1 MINNFCQLMDPAG
14 VKEELQ
20 HLRSLNVDGVVVEC
34 WWGIVEAWT
43 PKKFEWAGYREMF
56 NIIRE
61 FGMKL
66 QVTGRIIISFHFNIV
81 YDFLSIT
88 WIFVCIVYVYLQ
100 RHSFY
105 TLKKFS
111 KDLFYL

>member
-1 MINNFCQLMDPAG
+1 MNLPAYCLLPCLCISLSKYGKPFSCILLLQTGLINNFCQLMDPEG

-20 HLRSLNVDGVVVEC
+20 HIRSLNVDGVVVDC

-43 PKKFEWAGYREMF
+43 PKKYEWAVYREMF

-66 QVTGRIIISFHFNIV
+66 QVIGI
-81 YDFLSIT
+81 
-88 WIFVCIVYVYLQ
+88 
-100 RHSFY
+100 
-105 TLKKFS
+105 
-111 KDLFYL
+111 

>member
-1 MINNFCQLMDPAG
+1 MDPEG

-20 HLRSLNVDGVVVEC
+20 HLRSLNVDGVVVDC

-43 PKKFEWAGYREMF
+43 PKKYEWVGYREMF

-66 QVTGRIIISFHFNIV
+66 QVIGMIIISFHLNTCYV
-81 YDFLSIT
+81 FLFLT
-88 WIFVCIVYVYLQ
+88 WKSVCVAYLYLQ
-100 RHSFY
+100 RRSFY
-105 TLKKFS
+105 MLTEFS
-111 KDLFYL
+111 KNMLN

>member
-1 MINNFCQLMDPAG
+1 MNNFCQLMDPEG

-20 HLRSLNVDGVVVEC
+20 HLRSLNVDGVVVDC

-43 PKKFEWAGYREMF
+43 PKKYEWAGYREMF

-66 QVTGRIIISFHFNIV
+66 QVIRI
-81 YDFLSIT
+81 
-88 WIFVCIVYVYLQ
+88 
-100 RHSFY
+100 
-105 TLKKFS
+105 
-111 KDLFYL
+111 

>member
-1 MINNFCQLMDPAG
+1 MDPEG

-20 HLRSLNVDGVVVEC
+20 HLKSLRVDGVVVDC

-43 PKKFEWAGYREMF
+43 PKKYEWAGYREMF

-66 QVTGRIIISFHFNIV
+66 QVIWISG
-81 YDFLSIT
+81 LG
-88 WIFVCIVYVYLQ
+88 IFVSTFGL
-100 RHSFY
+100 
-105 TLKKFS
+105 LKPK
-111 KDLFYL
+111 LWT